1 MYITPCPKCGRMPKI
16 YECIPIKGKRHRIIC
31 CPNFCSVIPTK
42 ENGFFNEFYITYL
55 GNGDDN
61 TLFKEWNKMLS
72 ID

>member
-16 YECIPIKGKRHRIIC
+16 YKCIPIKEKRHRIIY
-31 CPNFCSVIPTK
+31 CPHLCSVVPTK
-42 ENGFFNEFYITYL
+42 ENGFFEFYVTYL